1 MTREVVEQVQVPH
14 EVVQRVESVKHVVQ
28 PIQVI
33 EEPVVQQVV
42 SVNRKVVG
50 GAPYV
55 ANTTQ
60 NVLPNPVTAA
70 APVAVAPMAAPGM
83 AIAGS
88 QASAL
93 AMDAADGRTD
103 GKYFGA
109 RPVAPADW
117 ATLQADPLRLWGPP
131 EASWAAAVSA
141 LPADPLALTQPR
153 GFPGGRGVE
162 EVLTSPPLPR

>member
-1 MTREVVEQVQVPH
+1 MPRQVKTIQQVPVPVQKIVHVQLPYPVQKVVTREVVKQVQVPH
-14 EVVQRVESVKHVVQ
+14 EVVQRVESVQHVVQ

-42 SVNRKVVG
+42 SVNHKVVE

-60 NVLPNPVTAA
+60 NVLPGPVT
-70 APVAVAPMAAPGM
+70 VAPMAAPDM

-93 AMDAADGRTD
+93 ALDAADGRID

-109 RPVAPADW
+109 QPVAPADW
-117 ATLQADPLRLWGPP
+117 ATLQAEPLRLWGPP

-141 LPADPLALTQPR
+141 LPAT
-153 GFPGGRGVE
+153 
-162 EVLTSPPLPR
+162 